1 MFEARLFIDGA
12 QRSAA
17 ADATFE
23 RVSPTTREVATRAAR
38 GSVADVRAAIEAASA
53 AFPEWSKTGPSARRA
68 LLLKAATLLR
78 EKSAEI
84 EARMAAET
92 GGTRGWA
99 HFNAHVGGLMLEE
112 AAALTTQVSGEVIP
126 SNQPGT
132 LAFAVRQPAGVVVGM
147 APWNAPVILGVRAI
161 ATPLACGNTVVLK
174 ASEVCPATHT
184 LIGEVMQAAGF
195 PKGVVNVVTHAG
207 EDAPAITEALISHP
221 AVRRVNFTGSS
232 RVGRIVGALAGQHLK
247 PALLELGGKAPLVV
261 LDDADLEAAV
271 DAAVFG
277 SFMNQGQICMSTERV
292 VVDDKIADAFVERFA
307 ARSSALKVGAPS
319 DPTPIGPVVDVST
332 VERLTRLIKDAVRQG
347 AKLVC
352 GGTGEGVY
360 FKPTIVDRVT
370 RDMQLYHEESFGPI
384 VAIVRVSGDDE
395 AVRVANDS
403 EYGLSSAVF
412 GRDLSRAISVAQRV
426 EAGMCHI
433 NSPTVQDEPQMPFGG
448 VKASGLGRFGG
459 LAGVSEFTELRW
471 LSIAMQPRHYP
482 F

>member
-1 MFEARLFIDGA
+1 MFEARLLIDGT

-17 ADATFE
+17 SGSTFD

-38 GSVADVRAAIEAASA
+38 GGAADVRAAIDAASA
-53 AFPEWSKTGPSARRA
+53 AFPAWSQTGPSARRE
-68 LLLKAATLLR
+68 LLLKAAGVLR
-78 EKSAEI
+78 ERSADF
-84 EARMAAET
+84 EARIAAET

-99 HFNAHVGGLMLEE
+99 HFNAHVGALMLEE

-132 LAFAVRQPAGVVVGM
+132 LAFALRQPAGVVVGM

-174 ASEVCPATHT
+174 ASELCPATHA
-184 LIGEVMQAAGF
+184 LIAEVMQTAGF
-195 PKGVVNVVTHAG
+195 PKGVVNFITHAA
-207 EDAPAITEALISHP
+207 EDAPAVTEALISHS

-232 RVGRIVGALAGQHLK
+232 RVGRIVGELAGKHLK
-247 PALLELGGKAPLVV
+247 PALLELGGKAPLLV
-261 LDDADLEAAV
+261 LDDADLDAAV

-292 VVDDKIADAFVERFA
+292 IVDDKIADKFVERFGARA
-307 ARSSALKVGAPS
+307 AALKVGAPT
-319 DPTPIGPVVDVST
+319 DPTPIGPVVDLGT
-332 VERLTRLIKDAVRQG
+332 VERLTRLIKDAVQQG

-384 VAIVRVSGDDE
+384 VAIVRVAGDDE

-412 GRDLSRAISVAQRV
+412 GRDLSRALSVAQRV
-426 EAGMCHI
+426 ESGMCHI

-448 VKASGLGRFGG
+448 VKSSGLGRFGG
-459 LAGVSEFTELRW
+459 LAGVHEFSELRW
-471 LSIAMQPRHYP
+471 ISIAMQPRHYP